1 MANICTTEFV
11 IQGKT
16 EFIKQLYNAI
26 GGDKEKWVGDIIAEL
41 GLATMEEINHCGM
54 DLRGWWSCY
63 DDTQTFNDKDEY
75 STIYVTEE
83 AKWYMCGGYDLLV
96 ECINKKYGEDNE
108 MIIGMWRK
116 TEEPGC
122 EIFET
127 NDDEGLYFPERYYA
141 YISNN
146 GEDIYTTTEKEVV
159 DWVNEKCDTSFST
172 FDEAVEYDDVFVVQ
186 FELVD

>member
-16 EFIKQLYNAI
+16 EFIKKLYNAI
-26 GGDKEKWVGDIIAEL
+26 GGDSNKWVGDIIAEL

-63 DDTQTFNDKDEY
+63 DDSQTFDDKDEF
-75 STIYVTEE
+75 STIYVSEE

-96 ECINKKYGEDNE
+96 ECLNKKYGEDNE

-122 EIFET
+122 GIYET
-127 NDDEGLYFPERYYA
+127 NDYDGFYFPERYYA
-141 YISNN
+141 YISAQDA
-146 GEDIYTTTEKEVV
+146 ETYAASEEEVV
-159 DWVNEKCDTSFST
+159 KWVNEKCDTSFES
-172 FDEAVEYDDVFVVQ
+172 FGELVEFEDAYVAQ
-186 FELVD
+186 FELV